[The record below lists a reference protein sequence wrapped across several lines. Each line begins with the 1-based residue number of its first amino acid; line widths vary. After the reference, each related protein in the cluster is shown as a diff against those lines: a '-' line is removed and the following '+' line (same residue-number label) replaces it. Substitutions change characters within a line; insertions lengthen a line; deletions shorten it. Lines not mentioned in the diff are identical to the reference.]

1 MADMPV
7 NLDDVDRLE
16 RRGDIKGAINL
27 CRDGLVGAD
36 SSEIRAVLHLRIGR
50 CLLETELDEAADRLG
65 QARREAEQAANETL
79 LGRIDL
85 LDARLASLRGR
96 HQTAAERLASA
107 DRRLADSADDRIDL
121 ELLHAGA
128 ERQRGE
134 LTKALTRLQALPS
147 AELEAR
153 PFVRAELLDEMGA
166 IHLAS
171 GDFNAAID
179 TLTEAVALDHRL
191 NVSDYASARSRLL
204 LAAALLGRG
213 DRRRSR
219 QLIEEVRES
228 FGGSTAGMSDVFA
241 LRGQWYEEGN
251 EFSLAARDYR
261 TGLDVDRDSD
271 DEIGQIRA
279 LQRIARVRRR
289 QGNITSAEESLEE
302 AWNLALGNEDDVVKA
317 ELYMEEGELALDQ
330 GEYERAIDKFNR
342 ALKIATDDE
351 DERAA
356 AVAKRRLATARWENG
371 ELAEAETLLREARE
385 VLERRGDLR
394 ELNDLLD
401 DLGEVLL
408 ERDAYKDAID
418 VLNQSLEI
426 DERLATISSRARSYA
441 LLSRAHL
448 KQGDRI
454 RAGEFIRKASDVY
467 ADTEDEVGRSDV
479 LYDLGVWLHQEGRL
493 REARNTFQDAFR
505 LDSRHDDRIGV
516 IRAMRGLGAVYRT
529 MGDLVRARES
539 LEEASELLKSKEDRA
554 ERAHLDLELGRLLAA
569 EGRTSEAERTLV
581 QARER
586 FESIDSPVDAATC
599 MRLLGR
605 LYGTTGGKAR
615 YRTALELLEA
625 ARAVFEE
632 YNDTPELDELYDDLG
647 RIYLQMGRL
656 ADAQQAVEASVRLGV
671 RDRWRGGQGSSLLL
685 LGRINVA
692 KDDLS
697 EAKRNFDDAL
707 RLFEEVEDDAGTSNA
722 RLELGD
728 LAVLDGEHDEALV
741 HYRAARQIDQAQ
753 RDLRGLCL
761 VFRKLGDVYFIR
773 GEYERAEEA
782 YDQADEN
789 LRWFSD
795 KREEASLFHS
805 RGILAA
811 QQGDHSKAVSMFK
824 KALTRFREIDD
835 ADHSIE
841 TYRRL
846 ATSYHALERFDEA
859 IECLREMGLEQA
871 SIWHSLLKTF
881 HADVAEAAVDRFLNQ
896 DFNAATQEAF
906 KAVERHFR
914 AHDESGDPRRAVGAV
929 IREWSTPERRGL
941 APFQD
946 KDELTN
952 YANFCVGAFG
962 VIRNRVV
969 HGRLQLSSTDAMA
982 ALGVAHLIS
991 SLVEIPEAVD

>member
-1 MADMPV
+1 ME
-7 NLDDVDRLE
+7 DVDRLE
-16 RRGDIKGAINL
+16 RRGDIKGAISL
-27 CRDGLVGAD
+27 CSDGLVRTTD
-36 SSEIRAVLHLRIGR
+36 PEVRALLHLRIGR

-65 QARREAEQAANETL
+65 QARREAEQIGDEVL

-96 HQTAAERLASA
+96 HRTASERLASA
-107 DRRLADSADDRIDL
+107 DQRLASSPDDRIEL

-134 LTKALTRLQALPS
+134 LTKALARLQALSP
-147 AELEAR
+147 AELDSR
-153 PFVRAELLDEMGA
+153 PLLRAEFLDEIGA
-166 IHLAS
+166 THLAS
-171 GDFNAAID
+171 GDFNAAVE
-179 TLTEAVALDHRL
+179 TLTDAVALDHRL

-219 QLIEEVRES
+219 QLIEEVRDS

-261 TGLDVDRDSD
+261 TGLDIDRDSD

-279 LQRIARVRRR
+279 LRRIARVRRK
-289 QGNITSAEESLEE
+289 QGNISAAEESLEE
-302 AWNLALGNEDDVVKA
+302 AWNLARGNEDDVIKSD
-317 ELYMEEGELALDQ
+317 LYMEEGELALD
-330 GEYERAIDKFNR
+330 GGDYDRAIERFGR
-342 ALKIATDDE
+342 ALVIATDDD
-351 DERAA
+351 DERAVA
-356 AVAKRRLATARWENG
+356 IAKRRLATARWENG
-371 ELAEAETLLREARE
+371 DLTEAEALLRDARE
-385 VLERRGDLR
+385 VLEQRGDLR

-401 DLGEVLL
+401 DLGEVLI
-408 ERDAYKDAID
+408 EGDAYKDAID
-418 VLNQSLEI
+418 VLNESLEI
-426 DERLATISSRARSYA
+426 DERLGTISSRARSLA

-448 KQGDRI
+448 KQGDRV
-454 RAGEFIRKASDVY
+454 RAGEYIRKASEVY
-467 ADTEDEVGRSDV
+467 ADSEDEVGRSDV
-479 LYDLGVWLHQEGRL
+479 LYDLGLWLHQEGRL
-493 REARNTFQDAFR
+493 REARTTFQHAFR

-516 IRAMRGLGAVYRT
+516 VRALRGLGAVYRT
-529 MGDLVRARES
+529 MGDLVRSRES
-539 LEEASELLKSKEDRA
+539 LEEASEFLKNKEDRA
-554 ERAHLDLELGRLLAA
+554 ERAHLDLEFGRLLAA
-569 EGRTSEAERTLV
+569 EGKTGDAERTLI

-586 FESIDSPVDAATC
+586 FESIKSPVDAATC
-599 MRLLGR
+599 NRLLGR
-605 LYGTTGGKAR
+605 LHGVEGGSAR
-615 YRTALELLEA
+615 FRVALELMESA
-625 ARAVFEE
+625 KVVFLE
-632 YNDTPELDELYDDLG
+632 YNDGPELDELYDDLG
-647 RIYLQMGRL
+647 RIYLKMGRYSE
-656 ADAQQAVEASVRLGV
+656 AQQAVEASMKLGV

-685 LGRINVA
+685 LGRIDVA
-692 KDDLS
+692 KDDRA
-697 EAKRNFDDAL
+697 EAKRNFESAL
-707 RLFEEVEDDAGTSNA
+707 RLFEEVEDEAGASTA

-728 LAVLDGEHDEALV
+728 LAAHEGDYDEALS
-741 HYRAARQIDQAQ
+741 HFRAARQIDQAQ
-753 RDLRGLCL
+753 RDFRGLCL
-761 VFRKLGDVYFIR
+761 VFRKLGDVYFNR

-811 QQGDHSKAVSMFK
+811 QRGDHSQAVSMFK
-824 KALTRFREIDD
+824 KALTRFREVED
-835 ADHSIE
+835 ADKSIE

-871 SIWHSLLKTF
+871 SIWHSLLRTF
-881 HADVAEAAVDRFLNQ
+881 DADIADASVDRFLNQ

-906 KAVERHFR
+906 KVLEQKFR
-914 AHDESGDPRRAVGAV
+914 SHDELDDGHRAVGAV
-929 IREWSTPERRGL
+929 IRDWATPERRGL
-941 APFQD
+941 APFET

-952 YANFCVGAFG
+952 FANFSVGAFS

-969 HGRLQLSSTDAMA
+969 HGRVQLSSTDAMA

-991 SLVEIPEAVD
+991 ALVEAPASLD